1 MNNSNNNTQNITKI
15 LPLFGNPVLKK
26 TKRDRMLNKYNV
38 NMLNSMSSKENSSN
52 KNSKLI
58 KLSNV
63 LGLYLKGLNL
73 YNYHLNKYI
82 DNTNKKDLILYLK
95 EQQTK
100 KLQNLKSNTVVTV
113 QKENNTFNFRISNI
127 LNILTSYINT
137 YQTNSFYPIKTK
149 N

>member
-38 NMLNSMSSKENSSN
+38 NMLNSMSSKDNSSN

-63 LGLYLKGLNL
+63 LGLYLKGLKIYLL
-73 YNYHLNKYI
+73 YNKLTKKKIIKKYI
-82 DNTNKKDLILYLK
+82 
-95 EQQTK
+95 
-100 KLQNLKSNTVVTV
+100 
-113 QKENNTFNFRISNI
+113 FN
-127 LNILTSYINT
+127 
-137 YQTNSFYPIKTK
+137 
-149 N
+149 